1 MSVANEPC
9 LHFHSL
15 LMERLLLREATKVIE
30 LLLLLRFFVE
40 DNRVQLD
47 NTSSWIL
54 SIFWLAFRSFLSS
67 TDANT
72 SSHSDKCIK
81 GKEEEEETK
90 SYITTI
96 VEMKL
101 RFSSIFSLLSRKN
114 VAKKNVVLRYS
125 KNHSIVVSQPNWS

>member
-1 MSVANEPC
+1 MLSETFSVIFKHCA
-9 LHFHSL
+9 
-15 LMERLLLREATKVIE
+15 KVIATS
-30 LLLLLRFFVE
+30 LRFFVE

-101 RFSSIFSLLSRKN
+101 RFSSIFSLLYKKN
-114 VAKKNVVLRYS
+114 VAKKNAWGIPKSYFTGFTT
-125 KNHSIVVSQPNWS
+125 KFKGMIYF